1 MKRFFKTGLSTIATL
16 FLFSCVSAQTI
27 NAKRGGIIKTDAD
40 LRREDVADYMTYLRL
55 KKGAGPLDQDYI
67 LLSYR
72 VIRDMVQSDLFQNK
86 PERVKIAL
94 RDVLNYHPTA
104 QVRPAI
110 VHEAVEHELMNTE
123 SLWVTDG
130 SVVYDYV
137 LDVELG
143 EIPVKNDDRSEN
155 RALSVMLIL
164 SDVKGEQVGE
174 WFGFLKREKG
184 GIFWY

>member
-1 MKRFFKTGLSTIATL
+1 MKKFFKRIFPVFASL
-16 FLFSCVSAQTI
+16 FLFSCFSHQTI
-27 NAKRGGIIKTDAD
+27 NAKRGGILKTDAE

-72 VIRDMVQSDLFQNK
+72 VIGEMLQSDIFQNQT
-86 PERVKIAL
+86 ERVKIAL

-110 VHEAVEHELMNTE
+110 IHEAVEHELMNTE
-123 SLWVTDG
+123 ALWVTDG
-130 SVVYDYV
+130 SVKYDYV

-143 EIPVKNDDRSEN
+143 EIPLRNDDQAEIY
-155 RALSVMLIL
+155 ALSVMLIL

-184 GIFWY
+184 GSSWF

>member
-1 MKRFFKTGLSTIATL
+1 MKRLLKSGLLIPAAL
-16 FLFSCVSAQTI
+16 FLFSCAAEQTI
-27 NAKRGGIIKTDAD
+27 DAKRGGILKTDAD

-72 VIRDMVQSDLFQNK
+72 VIRDMLQAELFQNK
-86 PERVKIAL
+86 PERIKIAL

-104 QVRPAI
+104 KIRPAI
-110 VHEAVEHELMNTE
+110 IHEAVEHELMNTE
-123 SLWVTDG
+123 SVWMTDG
-130 SVVYDYV
+130 SVLYDYV

-143 EIPVKNDDRSEN
+143 EVPVKNDDLSEDK
-155 RALSVMLIL
+155 ALSVMFIL

-184 GIFWY
+184 GLSWY

>member
-1 MKRFFKTGLSTIATL
+1 MKIFFKTGLLTVLTL
-16 FLFSCVSAQTI
+16 FLFSCVSEPII
-27 NAKRGGIIKTDAD
+27 NAKRGGIIKSDAE
-40 LRREDVADYMTYLRL
+40 LRREDVADYMTYLQL
-55 KKGAGPLDQDYI
+55 KKGAGPLDQDFI

-72 VIRDMVQSDLFQNK
+72 VIQDMLQSDIFQNK
-86 PERVKIAL
+86 PERIKIAL

-104 QVRPAI
+104 QIRPAI
-110 VHEAVEHELMNTE
+110 IHEAIEHELMNTE

-143 EIPVKNDDRSEN
+143 EVPLRNDDQSEVH
-155 RALSVMLIL
+155 ALSLMLIL

-184 GIFWY
+184 GISWY

>member
-1 MKRFFKTGLSTIATL
+1 M
-16 FLFSCVSAQTI
+16 
-27 NAKRGGIIKTDAD
+27 
-40 LRREDVADYMTYLRL
+40 
-55 KKGAGPLDQDYI
+55 
-67 LLSYR
+67 
-72 VIRDMVQSDLFQNK
+72 
-86 PERVKIAL
+86 

-130 SVVYDYV
+130 SIMYDYV

-143 EIPVKNDDRSEN
+143 EVPVKNDDQVEEK
-155 RALSVMLIL
+155 ALSVMFIL

-184 GIFWY
+184 ALSWY

>member
-1 MKRFFKTGLSTIATL
+1 
-16 FLFSCVSAQTI
+16 
-27 NAKRGGIIKTDAD
+27 
-40 LRREDVADYMTYLRL
+40 
-55 KKGAGPLDQDYI
+55 
-67 LLSYR
+67 
-72 VIRDMVQSDLFQNK
+72 MVQSDLFQNK

-130 SVVYDYV
+130 SIVYDYV

-184 GIFWY
+184 GISWY

>member
-1 MKRFFKTGLSTIATL
+1 MKRLLKTGLSLAAAL
-16 FLFSCVSAQTI
+16 FLFSCAGGRTI
-27 NAKRGGIIKTDAD
+27 DAKRGGIIKTEAD

-72 VIRDMVQSDLFQNK
+72 VIGDMVRSDLFQNK
-86 PERVKIAL
+86 PERIKIAL

-130 SVVYDYV
+130 SVLYDYV

-143 EIPVKNDDRSEN
+143 EIPVKNDDQSED

-184 GIFWY
+184 GMSWY